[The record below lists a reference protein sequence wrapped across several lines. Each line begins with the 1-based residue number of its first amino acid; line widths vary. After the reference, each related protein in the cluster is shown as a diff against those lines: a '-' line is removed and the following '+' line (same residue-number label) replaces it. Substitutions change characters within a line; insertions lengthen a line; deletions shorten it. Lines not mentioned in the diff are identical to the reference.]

1 MEQLL
6 RRNWRQARRLAFRE
20 AKKWHIPNRD
30 WEDIWQD
37 TLVRVLRYHKD
48 APASRDPNLY
58 FLGGVRLN
66 ARTVAMRKMGY
77 HNGDKRPQSPQAR
90 GESLTNLAGLFQT
103 DEEDDDRMLVDERIM
118 QTVPSAEDA
127 YMATL
132 PNKREVALREAMERL
147 PELQRTVLTHQF
159 YEELS
164 VAESACVLGIS
175 RTQVSLAR
183 SAGMRKLRDEM
194 KPKRKVAQSV

>member
-194 KPKRKVAQSV
+194 KPKRKVAQSA